1 MTSIL
6 EVPITNSVEG
16 SAEEPQAAP
25 EVTVVVAKKRGRPKG
40 APNKPKATPAPAP
53 APPPAA
59 TVPKKQPKKPT
70 PSDSEEERVPVKAKR
85 KRVPSPPSS
94 DEEPPK
100 PRRIA
105 NRSRQRT
112 ISPTPVVDTRQV
124 ASEVLQLLSDR
135 HLNQTAARRDKY
147 RSWFQ

>member
-1 MTSIL
+1 MTNIV
-6 EVPITNSVEG
+6 EVPIEG
-16 SAEEPQAAP
+16 GEA
-25 EVTVVVAKKRGRPKG
+25 TVVVAKKRGRPKG

-85 KRVPSPPSS
+85 KRAPSPPSS

-112 ISPTPVVDTRQV
+112 ISPGPVVDTRQV
-124 ASEVLQLLSDR
+124 ASEVLQLLSN
-135 HLNQTAARRDKY
+135 LQANQATARREKY
-147 RSWFQ
+147 RSWFPAN